1 LRLSMILI
9 SLQNV
14 TTLRLSM
21 MSGTDNLVL
30 FDSLHDAW
38 PTLAPRLHVLDIAM
52 HVLHASTVS
61 RFSVSHLE
69 GLKQLRLSIVW
80 ARPPDDMLMWPAKDM
95 VKLARWIVAAG
106 AKPSSLVLD
115 SNVIAYGS
123 QDFYQ
128 TLAAARLPH
137 LSSMDFTFPTRWSSR
152 VPLIEDSCLSELTL
166 DFTVADLTTPAR
178 CLEELPPFPAL
189 TRLKLVLALPLNGDS
204 CERLSSALASVLI
217 DRTPVLH
224 TLLIIDP
231 GIVLPLFRELAR
243 GLAARTAPLHT
254 LALCWALENES
265 DITDCML
272 ASVRLLQ
279 ASGLRRLPELV
290 LSARPRPFYYHYPR
304 PIRTRMLA
312 PAPAPAMLHV
322 SCLRLCGAE
331 DEEVQNIWRTVMK
344 HLMEIPGLL
353 GEVRFVGPDEEMM

>member
-1 LRLSMILI
+1 
-9 SLQNV
+9 
-14 TTLRLSM
+14 
-21 MSGTDNLVL
+21 
-30 FDSLHDAW
+30 
-38 PTLAPRLHVLDIAM
+38 
-52 HVLHASTVS
+52 
-61 RFSVSHLE
+61 
-69 GLKQLRLSIVW
+69 
-80 ARPPDDMLMWPAKDM
+80 MWPAKDM

-152 VPLIEDSCLSELTL
+152 VPLIEDSCLAFVGAHAHALSELTL

-189 TRLKLVLALPLNGDS
+189 TRLKLVLALSLNGDS
-204 CERLSSALASVLI
+204 CERFSSALASVLI

-243 GLAARTAPLHT
+243 GLAERTAPLHT